1 MKLDD
6 HRPIAEINIIPFV
19 DIILVILIIFMVT
32 VPFIIKTGLS
42 LDLPKASS
50 SKALPDIKH
59 KLHIT
64 INTAGQVLLNGT
76 LTEGE
81 RIKESL
87 KNHIKDMNLKEV
99 QALISADK
107 NVLHGKVISVINIVK
122 SLGLKKWPS
131 PLKNPSK
138 FYTL

>member
-1 MKLDD
+1 MAGKLAEED
-6 HRPIAEINIIPFV
+6 HQPIAEINIIPFV

-32 VPFIIKTGLS
+32 VPFIIKTGLF

-50 SKALPDIKH
+50 SKALPDIKY

-76 LTEGE
+76 FMEGE
-81 RIKESL
+81 RIKEKL
-87 KNHIKDMNLKEV
+87 KDYIKDMNLKET

-122 SLGLKKWPS
+122 SLGLKKVAITTKKS
-131 PLKNPSK
+131 E
-138 FYTL
+138 